1 MPEKSGGVRYNP
13 ALVIEEN
20 VDRDHAMPIET
31 IESQR
36 LYRQISDQLRKLII
50 DGEFVVGSR
59 LPSERDLALQL
70 GVSRPSLREALIAL
84 EVEGYIE
91 VHMGSGI
98 YVCPLP
104 TPEGEIDLAS
114 EEGPLELIRARGML
128 EGEVAAAAAKNA
140 SKAQLDAIEEAL
152 QSMVTDTRAGR
163 NPLQSDRLFHIRVAE
178 ATGNSVL
185 VGLVGQLFDAR
196 LGALFNRLHSH
207 FDHDAV
213 WHEAVDEHTRVMKAL
228 RTRDP
233 ELARAA
239 MRRHMDISFK
249 RYSSSLTD
257 QRGDAVAKPKRTVGK
272 AAVKKVASQ
281 KSADKT
287 SGKKVAETAQK
298 KSVASRSGKVV
309 ATAGAVKVTSGSAK
323 KTGLARKRSGPV

>member
-1 MPEKSGGVRYNP
+1 
-13 ALVIEEN
+13 
-20 VDRDHAMPIET
+20 MPIET

-185 VGLVGQLFDAR
+185 VGLVAQLFDAR

-207 FDHDAV
+207 FDHDVV
-213 WHEAVDEHTRVMKAL
+213 WHEAIEEHGRVMKAL
-228 RTRDP
+228 RARDP

-257 QRGDAVAKPKRTVGK
+257 QLRDVAARPKSAVGK
-272 AAVKKVASQ
+272 AAANKAAS
-281 KSADKT
+281 
-287 SGKKVAETAQK
+287 
-298 KSVASRSGKVV
+298 KVV
-309 ATAGAVKVTSGSAK
+309 SKKISNKMLGKAVSNAGQTNVVAAAAATKNTPKNVTKRAV
-323 KTGLARKRSGPV
+323 ARKRPGPA